1 MKKLINMYSLTF
13 IIILFLF
20 CDSAQAY
27 YKSNFGRHGERGGR
41 YCLFQGGICWN
52 SIRIGDVLLADE
64 GFLDIEIINNSQV
77 HFVFHRDME
86 ISYLPDSLLPVDT
99 ITALNTE
106 VSNSLGYESI
116 ILMEGNYD
124 INFSNHQYGE
134 ATINAV
140 LIGPLTKLN
149 ITVIPEGYLF
159 AASINTTRSNIKDKS
174 SIFLRSTTAPFSIV
188 DIDTVEIDS
197 ITLSGVCFF
206 NNATPGS
213 YYVVVQHRNSM
224 ETWSSN
230 PVSISENLTSYDFT
244 SSSSKA
250 YGNNMVLKFE
260 KWCTFS
266 GDVNQNSIIDIGDVV
281 EIYNDVSGFA
291 QGYVVSDL
299 NGDYLVDLS
308 DLVIAYGN
316 AVNFIAVQ
324 KP

>member
-1 MKKLINMYSLTF
+1 M
-13 IIILFLF
+13 
-20 CDSAQAY
+20 
-27 YKSNFGRHGERGGR
+27 
-41 YCLFQGGICWN
+41 
-52 SIRIGDVLLADE
+52 LLADE